1 MMPLDKKFFLN
12 TGKDGVLDDTS
23 PADVRALVDQLP
35 SHPKLLFHFH
45 GGLVSKKN
53 ALASAENLL
62 PHYQSTGAHPIFFVW
77 ESDFVSAVSHN
88 LHEINREAIFKALVK
103 MLVKFTV
110 GKLLDLEG
118 GKATG
123 QLQLPTDIEVAIELK
138 KAENAA
144 EPFPTI
150 TPTEQLSALNDAERA
165 AFEVQLM
172 ADTKFQQAVN
182 EVVAAATPDQAEQT
196 ENAKGILTVNR
207 ASAKTLMSPDVVAA
221 IRADVE
227 ANAGK
232 GLISTALLI
241 KQAGE
246 ILVRIINRFIEKRD
260 HGVYCT
266 VVEEILRQFYLANV
280 GESIWQM
287 MKKETADTFQN
298 PGQKPERGGWFFI
311 DALSEKIEQG
321 YNPEITLVGHSA
333 GSIYIY
339 NLLQYVEH
347 ARTDPNHAL
356 PADFQFKNII
366 FEAPAIDMKRFADL
380 VTGIGHLFENFRMFT
395 MSDEGEKGKAMFPV
409 LYPRSL
415 LYFVSGVLE
424 KDYTDPKKLAYDQPL
439 AGMQRYYLDE
449 KTYDGNEIVAARKFI
464 LGDDRRVVWA
474 TENRG
479 DGLAS
484 AAVQHSGY
492 AEEPQTL
499 ASVKHIV
506 QHGWA

>member
-1 MMPLDKKFFLN
+1 MPLDKKFYIN
-12 TGKDGVLDDTS
+12 TGKDGILADTT
-23 PADVRALVDQLP
+23 PADVQSLVDGLP
-35 SHPKLLFHFH
+35 QHPKLLLHFH
-45 GGLVSKKN
+45 GGLVSKN
-53 ALASAENLL
+53 GALASAQRLL
-62 PHYQSTGAHPIFFVW
+62 PQYQAAGAYPVFFAW
-77 ESDFVSAVSHN
+77 ESNFISAVSHN
-88 LHEINREAIFKALVK
+88 LHEINKEAIFKALVK

-118 GKATG
+118 GKSTG

-138 KAENAA
+138 KADNGA
-144 EPFPTI
+144 EPYA
-150 TPTEQLSALNDAERA
+150 ELSPAEKLRALNDAERTNLEA
-165 AFEVQLM
+165 ALTN
-172 ADTKFQQAVN
+172 DPKFQQAVN
-182 EVVAAATPDQAEQT
+182 EVVATAVPEQAEQLQ
-196 ENAKGILTVNR
+196 NAKGILTVDR
-207 ASAKTLMSPDVVAA
+207 ASAKTLMSPNVVEAV
-221 IRADVE
+221 RADVE

-232 GLISTALLI
+232 GLISTAVLI

-246 ILVRIINRFIEKRD
+246 ILVQVVNRFIEKRD

-280 GESIWQM
+280 GESIWNM
-287 MKKETADTFQN
+287 MKKETADAFQN
-298 PGQKPERGGWFFI
+298 AGKKPERGGWFFI
-311 DALSEKIEQG
+311 DALSKKIEAG

-339 NLLQYVEH
+339 HLLKYVEQ
-347 ARTDPNHAL
+347 ACTDPDHPL

-366 FEAPAIDMKRFADL
+366 LEAPAIDMLRFADMVKNL
-380 VTGIGHLFENFRMFT
+380 PHLFENFRMFT
-395 MSDEGEKGKAMFPV
+395 MNDEGEKGKAMVPV

-424 KDYTDPKKLAYDQPL
+424 KDYINQKKLAYDQPL

-449 KTYDGNEIVAARKFI
+449 KTYDSDEIITTRNFI
-464 LGDDRRVVWA
+464 FADDRRVVWA
-474 TENRG
+474 NENRG